1 MSQIGIISALSSEG
15 RCLTG
20 NTIPVN
26 KPVQINQSTVAMI
39 CGMGE
44 DNVRIAAHTLL
55 EQNVSALVSWGTAG
69 ALTENIESGDLVLA
83 DSTVSNDG
91 KKYSFDAEWNKYI
104 INELSNTSLK
114 IHHGMIAHAGQV
126 LTTAEDKKRLHAD
139 TNALSVDMESLAI
152 ARFAYKEKLPCV
164 SIRAIVDEA
173 SQCIPEA
180 VIKHT
185 DAFGRPS
192 LFPLVSSLIRNP
204 RLITELIKLGSSM
217 RAATTS
223 LNTVAKSR
231 VLFRKTRPYS

>member
-1 MSQIGIISALSSEG
+1 LSRIGIISALSSEG

-26 KPVQINQSTVAMI
+26 KPVRINQYTVAMI

-44 DNVRIAAHTLL
+44 DNARFAAQTLL
-55 EQNVSALVSWGTAG
+55 KLNVSTLVSWGTAG
-69 ALTENIESGDLVLA
+69 ALTENIHSGDLVLA
-83 DSTVSNDG
+83 DSIIKNDG
-91 KKYSFDAEWNKYI
+91 NKYSFDAEWNKYI
-104 INELSNTSLK
+104 INELCNTTLK
-114 IHHGMIAHAGQV
+114 IHQGMIAHAGQV
-126 LTTAEDKKRLHAD
+126 LATAEDKKKLHDD

-152 ARFAYKEKLPCV
+152 AQIANKEKLPCV

-180 VIKHT
+180 VIKNT
-185 DAFGRPS
+185 DSFGRPS

-204 RLITELIKLGSSM
+204 GLITGLIKLGLAM

-223 LNTVAKSR
+223 LNAVARSR
-231 VLFRKTRPYS
+231 VLFR

>member
-1 MSQIGIISALSSEG
+1 LSRIGIISALSSEG

-26 KPVQINQSTVAMI
+26 KPVRINQYTVAMI

-44 DNVRIAAHTLL
+44 DNAHSAAQKLL
-55 EQNVSALVSWGTAG
+55 KLNISTLVSWGTAG
-69 ALTENIESGDLVLA
+69 ALTENIQSGDLVLA
-83 DSTVSNDG
+83 DNVVANDG
-91 KKYSFDAEWNKYI
+91 DRYSFDAEWNKYI

-114 IHHGMIAHAGQV
+114 IHHGMIAHTGQV
-126 LTTAEDKKRLHAD
+126 LTTAEDKKRLHGD

-152 ARFAYKEKLPCV
+152 ARIANEEKLPCV

-180 VIKHT
+180 IIKHT
-185 DAFGRPS
+185 DTFGRPS

-204 RLITELIKLGSSM
+204 GLIAELIKLGAAM

-223 LNTVAKSR
+223 LNTVARSQ
-231 VLFRKTRPYS
+231 VLFR